1 MILGYGIDG
10 GISGTSH
17 LKGEMEK
24 QKYVWDINQGGG
36 RERNT
41 EEGGGQSNNKDALKC
56 IRNYIISLLK
66 ITYNRDKSTYMY
78 IVKMKI
84 SHQG

>member
-24 QKYVWDINQGGG
+24 QKYVWDIN
-36 RERNT
+36 
-41 EEGGGQSNNKDALKC
+41 
-56 IRNYIISLLK
+56 
-66 ITYNRDKSTYMY
+66 
-78 IVKMKI
+78 
-84 SHQG
+84 